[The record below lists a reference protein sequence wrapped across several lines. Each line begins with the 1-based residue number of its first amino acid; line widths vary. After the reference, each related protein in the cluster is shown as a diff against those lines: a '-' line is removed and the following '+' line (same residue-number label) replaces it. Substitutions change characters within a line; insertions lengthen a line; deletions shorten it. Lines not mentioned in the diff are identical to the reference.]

1 MMQINYISH
10 MSCVAGQVE
19 RLRVAQLERDK
30 SRKSLWQMVR
40 GGRGGEESRTFEAS
54 SIVFNKGR

>member
-1 MMQINYISH
+1 
-10 MSCVAGQVE
+10 VAGQVE
-19 RLRVAQLERDK
+19 TLRVAQLERNK